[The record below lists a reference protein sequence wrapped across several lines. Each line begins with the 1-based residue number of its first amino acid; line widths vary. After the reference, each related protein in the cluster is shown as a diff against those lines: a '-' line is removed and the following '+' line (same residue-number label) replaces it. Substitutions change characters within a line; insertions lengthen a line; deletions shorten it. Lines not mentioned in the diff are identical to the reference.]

1 MKMNLANKITM
12 SRIVLAIVIMILL
25 FFPFEGLGIDL
36 PTYLVN
42 GNIYIELKYI
52 VAGVLFIIASLT
64 DFFDGYVARKYN
76 MVTDFGKMVDAI
88 SDKMLTNSLLVI
100 LASNGMISPVI
111 AVVFIVR
118 DIAVDTI
125 KMIVGN
131 KGKAVAAIG
140 VAKWKTA
147 TLMVG
152 LTLTLFY
159 NLPFELIGVRVSDCL
174 LIISAVLSLISGFKY
189 YTMARKYIEVK

>member
-1 MKMNLANKITM
+1 MNLANKITI
-12 SRIVLAIVIMILL
+12 SRIVISIVIMILL
-25 FFPFEGLGIDL
+25 LFPFEGLGLEL

-52 VAGVLFIIASLT
+52 IAGVLFIIGSLT
-64 DFFDGYVARKYN
+64 DFFDGRIARKYN

>member
-1 MKMNLANKITM
+1 MNLANKITL
-12 SRIVLAIVIMILL
+12 SRVVLSIVIMIVLL
-25 FFPFEGLGIDL
+25 FPFEQIGLDL
-36 PTYLVN
+36 PTYLIK
-42 GNIYIELKYI
+42 GNILVELKYI

-64 DFFDGYVARKYN
+64 DFVDGRVARKYN

-100 LASNGMISPVI
+100 LSSQGMISPVI
-111 AVVFIVR
+111 ALIFIVR
-118 DIAVDTI
+118 DIIVDAI

-147 TLMVG
+147 TLMLG
-152 LTLTLFY
+152 LVFTLFY
-159 NLPFELIGVRVSDCL
+159 NLPFEFICIRVSNVL
-174 LIISAVLSLISGFKY
+174 LIISSCLCVYS
-189 YTMARKYIEVK
+189 